1 MVNNDLISRE
11 ALIEDGNNTRVWV
24 TGWNENP
31 SLAHQVLKE
40 QGATFKKLVL
50 EAPAVDAVPVVRCK
64 DCKQFME
71 FRDSEKEKQGC
82 DGTCYRLIMHCF
94 DNDFAMVNATD
105 YCSWGVKRGG

>member
-1 MVNNDLISRE
+1 MRLID
-11 ALIEDGNNTRVWV
+11 IEPFETEKDISSCQITRWHNGDNYINMWV
-24 TGWNENP
+24 TDTKDIP
-31 SLAHQVLKE
+31 SI
-40 QGATFKKLVL
+40 
-50 EAPAVDAVPVVRCK
+50 DAVPVVRCK

-105 YCSWGVKRGG
+105 CCSWGVKRDA

>member
-1 MVNNDLISRE
+1 MLLKDVSSFE
-11 ALIEDGNNTRVWV
+11 AY
-24 TGWNENP
+24 
-31 SLAHQVLKE
+31 
-40 QGATFKKLVL
+40 TFKTPSGYDDDSYTAGVVKVL
-50 EAPAVDAVPVVRCK
+50 EDLDELPTIDAVPVVRCK

-105 YCSWGVKRGG
+105 YCKWGKNRCLNI

>member
-1 MVNNDLISRE
+1 MSDLISRE

-50 EAPAVDAVPVVRCK
+50 EAPAVDAVEVVRCK
-64 DCKQFME
+64 DCKHYGTNTV
-71 FRDSEKEKQGC
+71 SKLK
-82 DGTCYRLIMHCF
+82 TCYVHILTPHPMPEDAF
-94 DNDFAMVNATD
+94 
-105 YCSWGVKRGG
+105 CSYGEPRGERKE